1 MKKAIIIALVVL
13 LTLFIAA
20 CNTQKEPTG
29 PTFDPFVGGTEGVRM
44 EFVEGMPPLQDGA
57 ILDNGK
63 STFSIGL
70 KLSNVGEQ
78 DINTDN
84 DDEINYL
91 VLQLK
96 GILPEQFGLTYPDLT
111 KDVRD
116 LTIPLQAA
124 KKNVDGSIL
133 PGQFATISFDG
144 LSYLPDA
151 QGDIP
156 KTFLVDVCY
165 DYRTKSTTP
174 ICVASDV
181 TRSITSDA
189 DKAICLVNAAKVT
202 KNSGGPVQI
211 TDFKQ
216 LPQGGSKISII
227 FTVSHV
233 GTGQIYKFK
242 GDETNPCDDSLSNVE
257 RNKVWL
263 ELSLP
268 DQSSEK
274 ISCMGDFSSNGK
286 KVEGEITLFEGNPR
300 TVTCTIDEQSPEDI
314 IYEDLLEVDMYYRY
328 GQTAQTTVTVKDL
341 GSANEG

>member
-1 MKKAIIIALVVL
+1 MKKAIIITLVVL
-13 LTLFIAA
+13 LTLFVAA
-20 CNTQKEPTG
+20 CSKEAPTG
-29 PTFDPFVGGTEGVRM
+29 PTFDPFVGGTEGVQM
-44 EFVEGMPPLQDGA
+44 DFVEGMPPLEDGA

-63 STFSIGL
+63 SQFSIGL

-78 DINTDN
+78 DINTAN
-84 DDEINYL
+84 DDGINYL

-96 GILPEQFGLTYPDLT
+96 GILPEQFGLKYPDLH
-111 KDVRD
+111 KDIRD
-116 LTIPLQAA
+116 LDIPLQSA
-124 KKNVDGSIL
+124 KKNIDGSIL

-181 TRSITSDA
+181 TGSITSNA
-189 DKAICLVNAAKVT
+189 DKSVCLINAAKVT

-233 GTGQIYKFK
+233 GTGQIYKFE
-242 GDETNPCDDSLSNVE
+242 GDDEKPCDDSLSNVE

-268 DQSSEK
+268 NQSNSK

-300 TVTCTIDEQSPEDI
+300 TVTCTIEEQSPEDI
-314 IYEDLLEVDMYYRY
+314 IYEDLLEVNMYYRY
-328 GQTAQTTVTVKDL
+328 GETKQVTVNVKDL